1 MLVSYQTIVSIVVQY
16 RLKTTDL
23 VGSEIEVFNCIF
35 YYLIDGSEKFWR
47 EIHTSLP
54 IRSKIHHFLE
64 ISHVWYYPKSI
75 EDEFTFV
82 KELIH

>member
-35 YYLIDGSEKFWR
+35 YYLIDGSEKF
-47 EIHTSLP
+47 
-54 IRSKIHHFLE
+54 
-64 ISHVWYYPKSI
+64 
-75 EDEFTFV
+75 
-82 KELIH
+82 